1 MPPAIFEAPSCAICR
16 TSPGEKYQRPKTQPT
31 KERFTLNRGTAESE
45 KESLNWFVREN
56 DILFPIRFKGIAQ
69 TRLW

>member
-45 KESLNWFVREN
+45 KNHLIGCTGN